1 MSNTVIT
8 IDDGDDV
15 TDLSSTTNF
24 TPEPPKKKRK
34 WTSSKE
40 KNSQRI
46 EDKADAAGEKKRRD
60 GALVAAIAL
69 MDYADTIHRKV
80 QRNQLYIEV
89 QEKRNPDFVRPMTV
103 RAILREANATLC
115 PGDKPISKTTML
127 RYHKI
132 GLDKR
137 RAVGAPPTIS
147 TILLNCM
154 RLHIKVL
161 QVSRQ
166 GQASGSEIKRKLIAA
181 AIGTDYE
188 GFDGDWA
195 WRRIR
200 ELWPDEISPSM
211 VSQQESIRN
220 EWTTYTKVNDWY
232 ECNKKTL
239 IESGLAI
246 DKPITLQDGTEAEL
260 TIGETELRRIVNF
273 DETDHPFT
281 TENDN
286 GGTRSVRWGDPTLGK
301 GTERGT
307 RGPRHTT

>member
-1 MSNTVIT
+1 
-8 IDDGDDV
+8 
-15 TDLSSTTNF
+15 
-24 TPEPPKKKRK
+24 
-34 WTSSKE
+34 
-40 KNSQRI
+40 
-46 EDKADAAGEKKRRD
+46 
-60 GALVAAIAL
+60 
-69 MDYADTIHRKV
+69 
-80 QRNQLYIEV
+80 
-89 QEKRNPDFVRPMTV
+89 
-103 RAILREANATLC
+103 
-115 PGDKPISKTTML
+115 ML

-147 TILLNCM
+147 MTLLNCM

-232 ECNKKTL
+232 ECKKNTL
-239 IESGLAI
+239 IDSGLSI
-246 DKPITLQDGTEAEL
+246 DRPVTLENGTQSEL
-260 TIGETELRRIVNF
+260 TIGDTELRRIVNF
-273 DETDHPFT
+273 DEIYHPFT
-281 TENDN
+281 TDTVS
-286 GGTRSVRWGDPTLGK
+286 GGSRSVRWDDPVLGK
-301 GTERGT
+301 VIERRTSGS
-307 RGPRHTT
+307 RHTTCVYGPNASGEAMSPVY